1 MAKKTNLVMNVFEND
16 EDSKLGDDNN
26 QTFTFG
32 EDGDKCTESRLDMR
46 LLRSSIFKLEI
57 KLKLQSKVEE
67 TPRMETGEFL
77 THNFYRPGNRQT
89 QRLFPPTPRHLLLK
103 IDLCP
108 ATQQKPGI
116 NGKTL
121 DGLNAGLR
129 SAMMQPSDNWCP
141 NHWDISHGCSI

>member
-46 LLRSSIFKLEI
+46 LLRSSIFKLET

-67 TPRMETGEFL
+67 TPRIGNRRVSNS
-77 THNFYRPGNRQT
+77 HFYRSGNRQT
-89 QRLFPPTPRHLLLK
+89 QRLFPP
-103 IDLCP
+103 
-108 ATQQKPGI
+108 
-116 NGKTL
+116 
-121 DGLNAGLR
+121 
-129 SAMMQPSDNWCP
+129 PSDM
-141 NHWDISHGCSI
+141 SY